1 MCPYLPGGIELVHVI
16 VKGQMKNSSGAQ
28 TPAEQFYSLA
38 NKHSLLYRY
47 FPAYRSYCDRTPAS
61 AK

>member
-1 MCPYLPGGIELVHVI
+1 MCPYLPSGIELVHVI

-47 FPAYRSYCDRTPAS
+47 FPTYRSYCDRTPAS